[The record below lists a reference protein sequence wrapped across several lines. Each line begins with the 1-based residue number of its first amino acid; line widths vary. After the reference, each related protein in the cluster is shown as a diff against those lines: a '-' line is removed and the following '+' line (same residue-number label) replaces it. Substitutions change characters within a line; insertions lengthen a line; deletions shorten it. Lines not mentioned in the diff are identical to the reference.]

1 MLIIPHLILR
11 KESQFFLTRRAP
23 TQRIWA
29 NHWHCVT
36 GKIEEGE
43 TPRQAIIREAW
54 EEVRLRLSDV
64 RLVTTLSLD
73 ESSILNP
80 GKRFYGLE
88 LFFLAD
94 LPTDQTPVNAEPLKQ
109 DAMDW
114 FSSDALPDPMI
125 PGVQFGLECFGKN
138 LNYAEFRNG

>member
-1 MLIIPHLILR
+1 MLVIPHLILR
-11 KESQFFLTRRAP
+11 KDDKILLTRRAP
-23 TQRIWA
+23 TQKIWA

-43 TPRQAIIREAW
+43 TPRQAIIREAQ
-54 EEVRLRLSDV
+54 EEIGLQLSV
-64 RLVTTLSLD
+64 VNLVTTLSVT
-73 ESSILNP
+73 EKHVFNP
-80 GKRFYGLE
+80 ARKFYAVE

-94 LPTDQTPVNAEPLKQ
+94 LPADQTPVNVEPGKQ

-114 FSSDALPDPMI
+114 FAPASLPSPMV
-125 PGVQFGLECFGKN
+125 PGVEFGLQCFWKN